1 MDKLKTK
8 ETKVTDKKVKSKP
21 NPKKDDKSKTKKTP
35 KKDDK
40 PKIADKSKVK
50 KKDKPKP
57 IPKTPEKKEKTLT
70 KSKKLIGGQNVILAS
85 IDLINQFTE
94 LGKSI
99 FREVETLSNIQQDL
113 NRGTVSQPGVPNNLP
128 GPPPFK
134 APKL

>member
-21 NPKKDDKSKTKKTP
+21 NPKKDDKSNPKP
-35 KKDDK
+35 KKEDK
-40 PKIADKSKVK
+40 PKTKPFQ

-99 FREVETLSNIQQDL
+99 FREVDTLSNIQQDL